1 MKTSKLMATGASL
14 LAAAMLF
21 TGCAGITHEPK
32 VDMSSLTTADEDA
45 FIAALDKIGISD
57 SDIDAMYDTSFSF
70 AGDSTDFEV
79 IVNID
84 AVSDKENQYSY
95 TRCVDEATAKALFDF
110 YYSDYD
116 GVFDSKNFSGISS
129 HEVGTN
135 TAYVLIDGRYDDK
148 IAGTYT
154 PYHDAIYLQGD
165 TVIVAISS
173 DYDLSIEKEVNDFLD
188 ALGYPHP

>member
-1 MKTSKLMATGASL
+1 MKTSKIMTAGASF

-21 TGCAGITHEPK
+21 AGCAGVTHEPK
-32 VDMSSLTTADEDA
+32 VDMAAQADLSDA
-45 FIAALDKIGISD
+45 DFLEELEKIGVYNSYVEVM
-57 SDIDAMYDTSFSF
+57 ADTSFSF

-84 AVSDKENQYSY
+84 AISDKENQYSY
-95 TRCVDEATAKALFDF
+95 TKCVDEATAKALFDF
-110 YYSDYD
+110 YYADYE
-116 GVFDSKNFSGISS
+116 GIFDSKNFSGISS
-129 HEVGTN
+129 HEVGSN

-148 IAGTYT
+148 IANTYT
-154 PYHDAIYLQGD
+154 PYHDAIYLKGD

-173 DYDLSIEKEVNDFLD
+173 DYDLTIEKEVNDFLD